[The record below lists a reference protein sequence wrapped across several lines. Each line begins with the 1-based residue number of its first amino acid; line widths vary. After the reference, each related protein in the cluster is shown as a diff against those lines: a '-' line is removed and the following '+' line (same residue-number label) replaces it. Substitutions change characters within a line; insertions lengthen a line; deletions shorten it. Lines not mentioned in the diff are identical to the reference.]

1 MVYKTE
7 NLAKGVNG
15 LFIKNDRF
23 NTTLISFNFYTPL
36 SSTSAGE
43 NALLISLLSTCSNQ
57 YPDFAK
63 LNYELNRLYGARL
76 EAGVEK
82 VGDCLLLR
90 IAVSVINDNFTLE
103 HESVIKAASNLLVKL
118 IFEPKV
124 TGGEFAD
131 EDLAR
136 EKRKLTEHI
145 RGEKSEKRLYAKNR
159 LIEEMFKGDPYGAY
173 KYGTEEQVNA
183 LSAVEIYNA
192 WKKLLQTAFIN
203 IQIVGSAVPTG
214 LFDDI
219 KTAFDGIER
228 GEITDP
234 RLCKPAAQAE
244 TVNTVCEK
252 MDIAQGKLVMGFS
265 SEICGDDD
273 TALPL
278 MLATDI
284 FGGGPYSKL
293 FSNVREKMSLC
304 YYCSAASVRKK
315 GFVTVE
321 SGVEAANAGK
331 AEKEILNQLEAVK
344 NGDFSDFEF
353 NSSLKSICDSLN
365 TYNDSQ
371 NSLDLWYALKAV
383 NENIYSPEETAE
395 KISSITREQ
404 VTSAAKGI
412 KLHTVYKLLPKEDK
426 NA

>member
-219 KTAFDGIER
+219 KTALDGIER

>member
-43 NALLISLLSTCSNQ
+43 NALLTSLLSTCSNQ

-63 LNYELNRLYGARL
+63 LNYELNRLYGAKL

-131 EDLAR
+131 EDLSR

-234 RLCKPAAQAE
+234 RLCKPAAEAE

-321 SGVEAANAGK
+321 SGVEAANAEK
-331 AEKEILNQLEAVK
+331 AEKEILNQLESVK

-371 NSLDLWYALKAV
+371 TSLDLWYALKAV

-404 VTSAAKGI
+404 VISAAKGI

>member
-159 LIEEMFKGDPYGAY
+159 LIEEMFRCDPYGTY
-173 KYGTEEQVNA
+173 KYGTEGQVKA
-183 LSAVEIYNA
+183 LSSNEVYNT
-192 WKKLLQTAFIN
+192 WQKLLETAFIN
-203 IQIVGSAVPTG
+203 VQIVGSAVPTG

-234 RLCKPAAQAE
+234 RLCKPVAEAE

-321 SGVEAANAGK
+321 SGVEAANAEK

-404 VTSAAKGI
+404 VISAAKGI